1 MELKD
6 LHTHNTDIMPSI
18 TAITSIIPIAILI
31 IGIGIVMVPPMI
43 LEALYSYSPDN
54 ETVIEE
60 ATNSPLMMSY
70 FSFCTS
76 YSRFN
81 WTRYKGN
88 SSQNPYWKRSKHQ
101 QPFRYHVDM
110 VR

>member
-1 MELKD
+1 M
-6 LHTHNTDIMPSI
+6 
-18 TAITSIIPIAILI
+18 PIAMLI
-31 IGIGIVMVPPMI
+31 IGMGIVMVPPMI

-88 SSQNPYWKRSKHQ
+88 SSQNPYWKRSKHVFTSLNLKGIISNLGLHRKSYFYYYCSYY
-101 QPFRYHVDM
+101 QP
-110 VR
+110 

>member
-1 MELKD
+1 MSQTYL
-6 LHTHNTDIMPSI
+6 TT
-18 TAITSIIPIAILI
+18 ITSIMPIAMLI
-31 IGIGIVMVPPMI
+31 IGMGIVMVPPMI

>member
-1 MELKD
+1 MEFKD

-60 ATNSPLMMSY
+60 ATNGPLMMS
-70 FSFCTS
+70 TLP
-76 YSRFN
+76 
-81 WTRYKGN
+81 TLATALLILGLIGLGVHGLLK
-88 SSQNPYWKRSKHQ
+88 K
-101 QPFRYHVDM
+101 
-110 VR
+110 

>member
-1 MELKD
+1 
-6 LHTHNTDIMPSI
+6 MPHLSAYRKSQLCFCP
-18 TAITSIIPIAILI
+18 TPLSQTYLTTITSIIPIAMLI
-31 IGIGIVMVPPMI
+31 IGMGIVMVPPMI

-81 WTRYKGN
+81 WTRLLEKVQT
-88 SSQNPYWKRSKHQ
+88 SAA
-101 QPFRYHVDM
+101 F
-110 VR
+110 

>member
-6 LHTHNTDIMPSI
+6 LHTHNTNIMPSI

-43 LEALYSYSPDN
+43 LEALYSYSSDN
-54 ETVIEE
+54 EIVIEE

-81 WTRYKGN
+81 WTRYKVIPARILIGRGPN
-88 SSQNPYWKRSKHQ
+88 ISSLLDTMLIW
-101 QPFRYHVDM
+101 
-110 VR
+110 